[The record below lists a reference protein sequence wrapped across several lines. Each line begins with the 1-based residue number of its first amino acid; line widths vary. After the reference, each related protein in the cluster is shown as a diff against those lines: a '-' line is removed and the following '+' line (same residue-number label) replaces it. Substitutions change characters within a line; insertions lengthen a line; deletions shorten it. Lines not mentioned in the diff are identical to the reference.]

1 MSKTVKQIAD
11 EIQVS
16 KQAIWQRIKRN
27 EKLSTMIENHSE
39 TVNGRIYVD
48 EFLEQHI
55 KKLYIDRQHVDGDV
69 DGNISC
75 VDGNVDEASTCV
87 DRNISCVDGNVD
99 EASTCVDRN
108 ISCVDENVDEA
119 STCVDRN
126 ISCVDENVDEASTRV
141 DRNISCVDENV
152 DEASTCV
159 DRNVSC
165 VDGNVD
171 EVSTRV
177 DRNISCVDENVDE
190 ASTCVDRNVSC
201 VDGNVDEASTCVDR
215 NVSCVDENV
224 DEASTHVDRN
234 LDHVDVNTLID
245 TLQSTVDILQKQ
257 LSIKD
262 NQITELTAM
271 LKASQDQQATLVTA
285 LSAAQALHAGTI
297 RERLTDRFESSENQE
312 DDSII
317 KASYEDK
324 EKNKKQKNFF
334 SRIFGKN

>member
-16 KQAIWQRIKRN
+16 KQAVWQRIKRN
-27 EKLSTMIENHSE
+27 KKLSTMFENHSE

-69 DGNISC
+69 NRNITC

-87 DRNISCVDGNVD
+87 DRNISYIDGNVD
-99 EASTCVDRN
+99 EASTCVNSNITCVDSN
-108 ISCVDENVDEA
+108 ISC
-119 STCVDRN
+119 
-126 ISCVDENVDEASTRV
+126 
-141 DRNISCVDENV
+141 
-152 DEASTCV
+152 
-159 DRNVSC
+159 
-165 VDGNVD
+165 
-171 EVSTRV
+171 
-177 DRNISCVDENVDE
+177 
-190 ASTCVDRNVSC
+190 
-201 VDGNVDEASTCVDR
+201 
-215 NVSCVDENV
+215 
-224 DEASTHVDRN
+224 
-234 LDHVDVNTLID
+234 VDVNTLIS

-297 RERLTDRFESSENQE
+297 RERITDRFESSKNQE

-317 KASYEDK
+317 KTSSEDK
-324 EKNKKQKNFF
+324 ERNKKQKNFF
-334 SRIFGKN
+334 LRIFGKN

>member
-16 KQAIWQRIKRN
+16 KQAVWQRIKRN
-27 EKLSTMIENHSE
+27 KKLSTMFENHSE

-69 DGNISC
+69 NRNITC

-87 DRNISCVDGNVD
+87 DRNISYVDGNVD
-99 EASTCVDRN
+99 EASTCVNSNITCVDSN
-108 ISCVDENVDEA
+108 ISC
-119 STCVDRN
+119 
-126 ISCVDENVDEASTRV
+126 
-141 DRNISCVDENV
+141 
-152 DEASTCV
+152 
-159 DRNVSC
+159 
-165 VDGNVD
+165 
-171 EVSTRV
+171 
-177 DRNISCVDENVDE
+177 
-190 ASTCVDRNVSC
+190 
-201 VDGNVDEASTCVDR
+201 
-215 NVSCVDENV
+215 
-224 DEASTHVDRN
+224 
-234 LDHVDVNTLID
+234 VDVNTLIS

-297 RERLTDRFESSENQE
+297 RERITDRFESSKNQE

-317 KASYEDK
+317 KTSSEDK
-324 EKNKKQKNFF
+324 ERNKKQKNFF
-334 SRIFGKN
+334 LRIFGKN

>member
-11 EIQVS
+11 EIRVS
-16 KQAIWQRIKRN
+16 KQAVWQRIKRN
-27 EKLSTMIENHSE
+27 KKLSTMFENHSE

-69 DGNISC
+69 NRNITCVDGNVDEASTCVDSNITY

-87 DRNISCVDGNVD
+87 DRNISYVDGNVD
-99 EASTCVDRN
+99 EASTCVNSNITCVDSN
-108 ISCVDENVDEA
+108 ISC
-119 STCVDRN
+119 
-126 ISCVDENVDEASTRV
+126 
-141 DRNISCVDENV
+141 
-152 DEASTCV
+152 
-159 DRNVSC
+159 
-165 VDGNVD
+165 
-171 EVSTRV
+171 
-177 DRNISCVDENVDE
+177 
-190 ASTCVDRNVSC
+190 
-201 VDGNVDEASTCVDR
+201 
-215 NVSCVDENV
+215 
-224 DEASTHVDRN
+224 
-234 LDHVDVNTLID
+234 VDVNTLIS

-297 RERLTDRFESSENQE
+297 RERITDRFESSKNQE

-317 KASYEDK
+317 KTSSEDK
-324 EKNKKQKNFF
+324 ERNKKQKNFF
-334 SRIFGKN
+334 LRIFGKN

>member
-16 KQAIWQRIKRN
+16 KQAVWQRIKRN
-27 EKLSTMIENHSE
+27 KKLSTMFENHSE

-55 KKLYIDRQHVDGDV
+55 KKLYIDRPHVDGDV
-69 DGNISC
+69 NRNITC

-87 DRNISCVDGNVD
+87 DRNISYIDGNVDEASTCVDSNITYVDGNVD

-108 ISCVDENVDEA
+108 ISY
-119 STCVDRN
+119 
-126 ISCVDENVDEASTRV
+126 
-141 DRNISCVDENV
+141 
-152 DEASTCV
+152 
-159 DRNVSC
+159 
-165 VDGNVD
+165 
-171 EVSTRV
+171 
-177 DRNISCVDENVDE
+177 
-190 ASTCVDRNVSC
+190 
-201 VDGNVDEASTCVDR
+201 VDGNVDEASTCV
-215 NVSCVDENV
+215 NSNITCVDSNI
-224 DEASTHVDRN
+224 SC
-234 LDHVDVNTLID
+234 VDVNTLIS

-297 RERLTDRFESSENQE
+297 RERITDRFESSKNQE

-317 KASYEDK
+317 KTSSEDK
-324 EKNKKQKNFF
+324 ERNKKQKNFF
-334 SRIFGKN
+334 LRIFGKN

>member
-16 KQAIWQRIKRN
+16 KQAVWQRIKRN
-27 EKLSTMIENHSE
+27 KKLSTMFENHSE

-69 DGNISC
+69 NRNITC

-87 DRNISCVDGNVD
+87 DRNISYVDGNVD
-99 EASTCVDRN
+99 EASTCVNSNITCVDSN
-108 ISCVDENVDEA
+108 ISC
-119 STCVDRN
+119 
-126 ISCVDENVDEASTRV
+126 
-141 DRNISCVDENV
+141 
-152 DEASTCV
+152 
-159 DRNVSC
+159 
-165 VDGNVD
+165 
-171 EVSTRV
+171 
-177 DRNISCVDENVDE
+177 
-190 ASTCVDRNVSC
+190 
-201 VDGNVDEASTCVDR
+201 
-215 NVSCVDENV
+215 
-224 DEASTHVDRN
+224 
-234 LDHVDVNTLID
+234 VDVNTLIS

-271 LKASQDQQATLVTA
+271 LKASQAQQATLVTA

-297 RERLTDRFESSENQE
+297 RERITDRFESSKNQE

-317 KASYEDK
+317 KTSSEDK
-324 EKNKKQKNFF
+324 ERNKKQKNFF
-334 SRIFGKN
+334 LRIFGKN

>member
-16 KQAIWQRIKRN
+16 KQAVWQRIKRN
-27 EKLSTMIENHSE
+27 EKLSTMFENHSE

-55 KKLYIDRQHVDGDV
+55 KKFYIDRQHVDGDV
-69 DGNISC
+69 DGNVDEASTCVDSNITY

-99 EASTCVDRN
+99 EASTCVDSN
-108 ISCVDENVDEA
+108 ISY
-119 STCVDRN
+119 
-126 ISCVDENVDEASTRV
+126 I
-141 DRNISCVDENV
+141 
-152 DEASTCV
+152 
-159 DRNVSC
+159 
-165 VDGNVD
+165 DG
-171 EVSTRV
+171 
-177 DRNISCVDENVDE
+177 
-190 ASTCVDRNVSC
+190 
-201 VDGNVDEASTCVDR
+201 
-215 NVSCVDENV
+215 
-224 DEASTHVDRN
+224 
-234 LDHVDVNTLID
+234 NTLIS

-271 LKASQDQQATLVTA
+271 LKASQAQQATLVTA

-297 RERLTDRFESSENQE
+297 RERLTDSFESSENQE

-317 KASYEDK
+317 KTSSEDK
-324 EKNKKQKNFF
+324 KRNKRQKNFF
-334 SRIFGKN
+334 LRIFGKN